1 MRYNIAI
8 ETMEVD
14 TKNPIIKINI
24 MEIEGDN
31 KFDLKKIKFD
41 DSDFESD
48 NNYVEICKPYH
59 MHAMCKPQ
67 NYHDKQSTLI

>member
-1 MRYNIAI
+1 
-8 ETMEVD
+8 
-14 TKNPIIKINI
+14 

-41 DSDFESD
+41 DSDLESD
-48 NNYVEICKPYH
+48 NNYVEIYKPHH